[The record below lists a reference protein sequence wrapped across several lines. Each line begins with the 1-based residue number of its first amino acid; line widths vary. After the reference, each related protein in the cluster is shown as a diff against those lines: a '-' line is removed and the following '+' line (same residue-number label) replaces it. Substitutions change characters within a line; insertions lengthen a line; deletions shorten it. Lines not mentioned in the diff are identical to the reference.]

1 MIAFVS
7 TRRTKAIIRLRP
19 EITVKKN
26 VVRLSDDEREQLAT
40 LIKPQVTQTGLA
52 SRGRLD

>member
-7 TRRTKAIIRLRP
+7 TRRTKAIMAAT

-26 VVRLSDDEREQLAT
+26 IVRLSDDEREQLAT

-52 SRGRLD
+52 SLGGLD

>member
-1 MIAFVS
+1 MAA
-7 TRRTKAIIRLRP
+7 T
-19 EITVKKN
+19 EITVKKKN

-52 SRGRLD
+52 SRGEA